1 MLAQSI
7 RFVRL
12 AYLLIGIYAISRF
25 ILGLAGVPYAPR
37 GNAMFSVV
45 GAAVISS
52 FYFGALSQRAGFNW
66 LGTALTG
73 ASIGVYAQLWILV
86 LTLVSFVGNFENS
99 YFRHW
104 DALNVAEGT
113 VVPMTRAL
121 GVRVVGLV
129 VNTIIATVVA
139 MVGRVLGG
147 RLAPKAS

>member
-1 MLAQSI
+1 MLAQAI

-12 AYLLIGIYAISRF
+12 AYVLIGIYAISRF

-45 GAAVISS
+45 GATVISS

-73 ASIGVYAQLWILV
+73 ASIGVYAQLWIFV
-86 LTLVSFVGNFENS
+86 LTLVSFVGNFETS

-113 VVPMTRAL
+113 VVPMTQAL
-121 GVRVVGLV
+121 GARAVGLI

>member
-1 MLAQSI
+1 MLAQAI

-12 AYLLIGIYAISRF
+12 AYVLIGIYAISRF
-25 ILGLAGVPYAPR
+25 ILGLVGVPYAPR

-45 GAAVISS
+45 GATVISS

-73 ASIGVYAQLWILV
+73 ASIGVYAQLWIFV
-86 LTLVSFVGNFENS
+86 LTLVSFVGNFETS

-104 DALNVAEGT
+104 DALNVTEGT
-113 VVPMTRAL
+113 VVPMAQAL
-121 GVRVVGLV
+121 GARAVGLI
-129 VNTIIATVVA
+129 VNTIIAMVVA
-139 MVGRVLGG
+139 MVGRVFGG

>member
-12 AYLLIGIYAISRF
+12 AYVLIGIYAISRF

-45 GAAVISS
+45 GATVISS

-73 ASIGVYAQLWILV
+73 ASIGVYAQL
-86 LTLVSFVGNFENS
+86 
-99 YFRHW
+99 
-104 DALNVAEGT
+104 
-113 VVPMTRAL
+113 
-121 GVRVVGLV
+121 
-129 VNTIIATVVA
+129 
-139 MVGRVLGG
+139 
-147 RLAPKAS
+147 